1 MPGIARP
8 VDAAMAEERPAKNHV
23 RGIWV
28 EEVRQQKAMSPPG
41 RLYYLTLAGASGL
54 DIRRLI
60 EEKVIATTESGAI
73 ADTDNRRVIAVE
85 KDSPAVLEI
94 QRRFPGLKILE
105 GDIFEELRGASPIKY
120 PEGER
125 RRYFQATVIN
135 LDLTRPL
142 IYDSERENFP
152 QLEAVVKLGELH
164 RPAAY
169 IDWRLFLTLQGRMPE
184 DPDAQQ
190 TAQSFLA
197 EYSNAHADLAA
208 CVSKLL
214 GEEVYAELRAGRHVD
229 LTVLS
234 IENQQNFV
242 MLFVPMFLIGKL
254 TPQGWLTE
262 VVHSIRYGGEPGVAP
277 IVTWVIRF
285 RHDTRTA
292 GFPLTVTNE
301 SLTALSTSCAYI
313 DAEGTF
319 IKLNLCQRF
328 NSPVAQLVAAGFR
341 ERSLRSRVTR
351 DKLIEALGPAATQTT
366 RRG

>member
-1 MPGIARP
+1 MPESARP
-8 VDAAMAEERPAKNHV
+8 IDAAMAEERPAKNHV

-28 EEVRQQKAMSPPG
+28 EEVRQQKAISPPD
-41 RLYYLTLAGASGL
+41 RPYYLTLTGASGL
-54 DIRRLI
+54 DIQWLI
-60 EEKVIATTESGAI
+60 EGKVIATTESGAI

-94 QRRFPGLKILE
+94 QLRFPGLKVLE
-105 GDIFEELRGASPIKY
+105 GDIFDELRGASPIRY

-142 IYDSERENFP
+142 IYDSARESFP

-164 RPAAY
+164 RHAGY

-190 TAQSFLA
+190 NAQSFLA
-197 EYSNAHADLAA
+197 EYSNAHPDLAA
-208 CVSKLL
+208 CASKLL
-214 GEEVYAELRAGRHVD
+214 GEGVYAELHAGRHVD
-229 LTVLS
+229 LTALS
-234 IENQQNFV
+234 VENQQNFV
-242 MLFVPMFLIGKL
+242 MLFVPLYLIGKL

-277 IVTWVIRF
+277 IVTWVIRL

-292 GFPLTVTNE
+292 ALPLTVTNE
-301 SLTALSTSCAYI
+301 SLTTLSRSCAHI
-313 DAEGTF
+313 SADGTF
-319 IKLNLCQRF
+319 FKITLCQR
-328 NSPVAQLVAAGFR
+328 
-341 ERSLRSRVTR
+341 
-351 DKLIEALGPAATQTT
+351 
-366 RRG
+366 